1 MIDKTT
7 LKDLCQKMAGTFK
20 KFTTSACFMIAA
32 AIMSVVLIHLGD
44 KIDGKDS
51 FFLMFWT
58 ITAGLLNLVVKLV
71 LTDWRND
78 ERHTVKPL
86 WFIAVN
92 ALWLGVCLAFRQAWP
107 LDLSWT
113 NAAVTL
119 VGIIVSGI
127 FIAPVFQKSNND
139 MRLWNYII
147 DCTSAFA
154 TAFAVGVLLAG
165 GLELL
170 VLAFNVLFGVEIGWK
185 VFADVFLVCMIF
197 VAPMVFMQL
206 IPEKERHDTER
217 PGTTGLGLINYLI
230 FPLFGTYVVTLY
242 VYAVKI
248 LFEWKLPCGW
258 VSTLVMASMICLILM
273 MFLLYPVQFRKEDNK
288 WRFDRKALKLLPA
301 IFLPLL
307 ILMTVGIAKRITDY
321 GITAPRLYVVL
332 FNVWGYAV
340 CIGLTVSKCK
350 RFRWIPLSF
359 LVLAALSSVGP
370 QNFSAI
376 SRRVLVSEV
385 KKALSSNCPG
395 INFPLDSAKYSE
407 IMKSGDIATMI
418 ETDEKMEYLYIM
430 YPERVVREIVDTTVG
445 FWNFGLMQMDTVEV
459 DECGSH
465 WIEINTK
472 GASIIPKGF
481 TRFENINFN
490 GSVPLADTAFVT
502 VSSDSVTLTIPVS
515 EIDTAQKENGCKPLY
530 FYGDGGVFFTNN
542 ISIDSEGKNDMNVQL
557 SGIIFLK

>member
-7 LKDLCQKMAGTFK
+7 IKDLCQKMAGTFK
-20 KFTTSACFMIAA
+20 RFTTSACFMIAA

-44 KIDGKDS
+44 KIDRKDS

-71 LTDWRND
+71 LTDWRNN

-86 WFIAVN
+86 WIIAVN

-127 FIAPVFQKSNND
+127 FIAPVFQESNND

-147 DCTSAFA
+147 DCTSAFV

-217 PGTTGLGLINYLI
+217 PGATGLGLINYLI

-248 LFEWKLPCGW
+248 LLEWKLPCGW

-288 WRFDRKALKLLPA
+288 WR
-301 IFLPLL
+301 
-307 ILMTVGIAKRITDY
+307 
-321 GITAPRLYVVL
+321 
-332 FNVWGYAV
+332 
-340 CIGLTVSKCK
+340 
-350 RFRWIPLSF
+350 
-359 LVLAALSSVGP
+359 
-370 QNFSAI
+370 
-376 SRRVLVSEV
+376 
-385 KKALSSNCPG
+385 
-395 INFPLDSAKYSE
+395 
-407 IMKSGDIATMI
+407 
-418 ETDEKMEYLYIM
+418 
-430 YPERVVREIVDTTVG
+430 
-445 FWNFGLMQMDTVEV
+445 
-459 DECGSH
+459 
-465 WIEINTK
+465 
-472 GASIIPKGF
+472 
-481 TRFENINFN
+481 
-490 GSVPLADTAFVT
+490 
-502 VSSDSVTLTIPVS
+502 
-515 EIDTAQKENGCKPLY
+515 
-530 FYGDGGVFFTNN
+530 
-542 ISIDSEGKNDMNVQL
+542 
-557 SGIIFLK
+557 

>member
-7 LKDLCQKMAGTFK
+7 IKDLCQKMAGTFK

-44 KIDGKDS
+44 KIDRKDS

-86 WFIAVN
+86 WIIAVN

-127 FIAPVFQKSNND
+127 FIAPVFQESNND

-154 TAFAVGVLLAG
+154 TAFAVGVLLSG

-185 VFADVFLVCMIF
+185 VYADVFLVCMIF

-230 FPLFGTYVVTLY
+230 SPLFGTYVVTLY
-242 VYAVKI
+242 VYVVKI

-273 MFLLYPVQFRKEDNK
+273 MFLLYPIQFRKEDNK

-307 ILMTVGIAKRITDY
+307 IFDGRNRQKDNGLRNHRATPIRS
-321 GITAPRLYVVL
+321 PLQRLGL
-332 FNVWGYAV
+332 CCLHRFDGQQMQKIPMDSAV
-340 CIGLTVSKCK
+340 
-350 RFRWIPLSF
+350 
-359 LVLAALSSVGP
+359 LSSTCCTFVCWP
-370 QNFSAI
+370 AEF
-376 SRRVLVSEV
+376 
-385 KKALSSNCPG
+385 LSHVP
-395 INFPLDSAKYSE
+395 
-407 IMKSGDIATMI
+407 KSPSQRSK
-418 ETDEKMEYLYIM
+418 E
-430 YPERVVREIVDTTVG
+430 
-445 FWNFGLMQMDTVEV
+445 
-459 DECGSH
+459 S
-465 WIEINTK
+465 
-472 GASIIPKGF
+472 
-481 TRFENINFN
+481 
-490 GSVPLADTAFVT
+490 
-502 VSSDSVTLTIPVS
+502 TI
-515 EIDTAQKENGCKPLY
+515 L
-530 FYGDGGVFFTNN
+530 
-542 ISIDSEGKNDMNVQL
+542 
-557 SGIIFLK
+557 